1 LIEVNGKQHY
11 EKMNYHNA
19 DEAFE
24 RTKRHDKL
32 KTDYATLKGMKLLTI
47 DMRHMKNIEDIK
59 HTIKQN
65 IKQTE
70 DK

>member
-1 LIEVNGKQHY
+1 
-11 EKMNYHNA
+11 MNYRNA

-70 DK
+70 HK